1 MNSDINYIFKE
12 KIAIV
17 TFVVIIVVI
26 IFFITG
32 QKNYLVTGAIF
43 VIVNIID
50 YFFKKN
56 RLIHLYDTYED
67 EQLKQLKY
75 INWKK

>member
-17 TFVVIIVVI
+17 TFVAIIVIV

-43 VIVNIID
+43 AVVNIID